1 MHACTD
7 SDAFFNF
14 KLVKFINHFV
24 VTRKTSNDKITQIN
38 FLDIFGQ
45 KQSLNKKKWEVVK
58 VKLGI
63 MKSH

>member
-1 MHACTD
+1 MH
-7 SDAFFNF
+7 F
-14 KLVKFINHFV
+14 KECIFGFSPPPKKNTTTLQGLKIFRH
-24 VTRKTSNDKITQIN
+24 KITQIN